1 LQQHNGLGT
10 TMSDTDGVPLYP
22 ILTLLD

>member
-1 LQQHNGLGT
+1 
-10 TMSDTDGVPLYP
+10 MSDTDGVPLYP